1 VISSSAACLAITSGS
16 LALYRAVSTPGRLE
30 RVIASGSGSWGN
42 VLLTGELWSLSPI
55 CGPSA
60 GRSSRLGRRCGREG
74 GGPGQPGQH
83 QCEQRQVGRGDH
95 RPGCGQYSPDG
106 CPARQATPCGCS
118 PGIWAYSWASQHLS
132 EVTATAITSAVV
144 VGNVAPVVSRIAAVT
159 IAPYMPMVWRRPRF
173 FVVPHARR

>member
-1 VISSSAACLAITSGS
+1 VTIGQDAA
-16 LALYRAVSTPGRLE
+16 STPR
-30 RVIASGSGSWGN
+30 WM
-42 VLLTGELWSLSPI
+42 P
-55 CGPSA
+55 CSA
-60 GRSSRLGRRCGREG
+60 G
-74 GGPGQPGQH
+74 
-83 QCEQRQVGRGDH
+83 D
-95 RPGCGQYSPDG
+95 
-106 CPARQATPCGCS
+106 PCACS